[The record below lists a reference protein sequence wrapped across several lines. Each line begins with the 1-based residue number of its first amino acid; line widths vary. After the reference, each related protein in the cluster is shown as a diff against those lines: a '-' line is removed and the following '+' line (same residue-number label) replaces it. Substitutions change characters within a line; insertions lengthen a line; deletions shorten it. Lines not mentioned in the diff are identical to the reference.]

1 MAFPVVTASGV
12 IRNGRLVLHD
22 RKAFEFKDF
31 SSVDLSED
39 TVGGGPQRLFLM
51 LVGRMSPAGHI
62 SLEDEEAVKVHRY
75 AYAYGNGG
83 YQKAFRAVVK
93 ALWRAGWV
101 QTEKEQHKEQPEHK
115 GRRWAGER

>member
-1 MAFPVVTASGV
+1 MSLFDDGITIHLEPDEV
-12 IRNGRLVLHD
+12 
-22 RKAFEFKDF
+22 KDF
-31 SSVDLSED
+31 GSMDAARSALESR
-39 TVGGGPQRLFLM
+39 GGPAGLYLT

-62 SLEDEEAVKVHRY
+62 TLEDQDALKVHRY

-101 QTEKEQHKEQPEHK
+101 QTDKEQHKEQPEHK
-115 GRRWAGER
+115 GRRWAGEA